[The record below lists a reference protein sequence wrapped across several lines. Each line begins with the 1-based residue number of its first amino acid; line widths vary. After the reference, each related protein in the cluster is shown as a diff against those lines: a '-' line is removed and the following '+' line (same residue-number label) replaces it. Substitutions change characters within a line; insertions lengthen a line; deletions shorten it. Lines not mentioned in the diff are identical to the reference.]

1 MKKANEIE
9 QVQVKAPNIKRIEFA
24 INGTAP
30 YVQLRFSEKSIN
42 TMKDKMAAGTVAKG
56 KKIREARDFNAD
68 YEGAK
73 HLSTEGWNGVPA
85 SAFRAALIDACR
97 LVGFKMTMAK
107 MSVFILPDG
116 FDVVDGTPLVRIE
129 GTPEMCQHHV
139 RNATGVAD
147 IRIRSMWRTWTVNL
161 HVSYDA
167 DQFTV
172 QDVTNLLARVGQQV
186 GIGEGRP
193 FSKNSV
199 GMGWGTFD
207 VL

>member
-9 QVQVKAPNIKRIEFA
+9 QVQVKAPNIKRVEFS
-24 INGTAP
+24 ITGTAP
-30 YVQLRFSEKSIN
+30 YVQLRFSEKAIN
-42 TMKDKMAAGTVAKG
+42 AMKDKMAAGTVAKG
-56 KKIREARDFNAD
+56 KKIRDARDFEAD

-73 HLSTEGWNGVPA
+73 HYSTEGWLGIPA

-97 LVGFKMTMAK
+97 LVGYKMTMAK

-116 FDVVDGTPLVRIE
+116 FDAVDGTPLVRIE
-129 GTPEMCQHHV
+129 GAPEMCQHHV

-147 IRIRSMWRTWTVNL
+147 IRIRSMWRKWNVTL

-172 QDVTNLLARVGQQV
+172 TDVTNLLARVGQQV

-207 VL
+207 VM